1 MLGLPPHTTHRLQ
14 PLDVCFFGPLKT
26 YFNQSCDNFM
36 INNPG
41 KAITDKEIGRLFGDA
56 YIKAATIGVAIKGFA
71 ACGIEP
77 YNPGVFS
84 DVDFAP
90 STVTERHLL
99 SQSEIPIEA
108 QELSSDTG
116 DSDNEPLANYKR
128 RMIRHSTASPSTSK
142 QSFHSPSSHTNLVGS
157 ASNEKLT
164 PLSCQPCKKGNRKNL
179 WEIRPLPTYNRPV
192 TNRKRQKTSVITS
205 TPVKLALEEMEQQ
218 IKRTG
223 TIHKKKIGQ
232 KVIFACNP
240 HLTPH
245 N

>member
-1 MLGLPPHTTHRLQ
+1 M
-14 PLDVCFFGPLKT
+14 
-26 YFNQSCDNFM
+26 
-36 INNPG
+36 G

-71 ACGIEP
+71 SCGIEP

-142 QSFHSPSSHTNLVGS
+142 QNFHSPSSHTNLVGS

-205 TPVKLALEEMEQQ
+205 TPVKLALEEMEQHPWYLEDDVEGKEAIAEVENQ
-218 IKRTG
+218 VQTG
-223 TIHKKKIGQ
+223 LPLFSDAAESDNDDQDKEIYSDYDTDSEFEPDDVNG
-232 KVIFACNP
+232 
-240 HLTPH
+240 
-245 N
+245 